1 METVLLSV
9 EKGIFT
15 TKFIKILATNQKV
28 NVQTKVRIRH
38 LTKEKMVLSPRIK
51 ITFKS
56 KKKKKNHEFVMEKHI
71 LFDNK

>member
-9 EKGIFT
+9 GKGIFT

-28 NVQTKVRIRH
+28 NVQTKVSINH
-38 LTKEKMVLSPRIK
+38 LTKEKMVLSSRIK
-51 ITFKS
+51 ITFKF
-56 KKKKKNHEFVMEKHI
+56 KKNNNEFVMANHI